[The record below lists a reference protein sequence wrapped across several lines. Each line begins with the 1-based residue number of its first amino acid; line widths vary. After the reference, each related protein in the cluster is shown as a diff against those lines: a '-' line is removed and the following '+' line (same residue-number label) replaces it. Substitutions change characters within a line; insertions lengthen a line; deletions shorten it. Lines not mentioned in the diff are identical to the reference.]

1 MQTYVPF
8 DARAPKSRLA
18 EALSPAERGT
28 LARTMLADVLAG
40 LAALDRE
47 PTVLATDAV
56 DVDASVRVDDRPLT
70 PAVNDVL
77 AEADGPVAVV
87 MADLPL
93 ATPAALERL
102 YAPDA
107 DVVLAPGRGG
117 GTNALV
123 ARGPAFRVDY
133 HGASIRDHRAA
144 AQAVDATVAEV
155 DSARLA
161 TDVDAPADLVEVL
174 LHGRGEA
181 ADYLREIG
189 FSVALTGDRV
199 TAARDNE
206 ST

>member
-8 DARAPKSRLA
+8 DARAPKSRLGD
-18 EALSPAERGT
+18 ALSPAERGT
-28 LARTMLADVLAG
+28 LARKMLADVLAG
-40 LAALDRE
+40 LDALDRE

-56 DVDASVRVDDRPLT
+56 DIDVPVRLDDRPLT
-70 PAVNDVL
+70 PAVNEVL
-77 AEADGPVAVV
+77 SEADGPVAVV

-93 ATPAALERL
+93 ATPTALDRL
-102 YAPDA
+102 YALDA

-123 ARGPAFRVDY
+123 ARDPGFRVDY

-144 AQAVDATVAEV
+144 AQALDATVAEV
-155 DSARLA
+155 DSVRLA
-161 TDVDAPADLVEVL
+161 TDVDASADLVEVL
-174 LHGRGEA
+174 LHGRGAA